1 MIPYACQI
9 LNQMMNE
16 SLKKKILV
24 CLLIPLGWIYMSVLM
39 LRRELQARKG
49 REVIIFFRTIT

>member
-1 MIPYACQI
+1 MIPYVCQI
-9 LNQMMNE
+9 LNRMMNG

-49 REVIIFFRTIT
+49 RELIILFRT

>member
-1 MIPYACQI
+1 
-9 LNQMMNE
+9 MMNE